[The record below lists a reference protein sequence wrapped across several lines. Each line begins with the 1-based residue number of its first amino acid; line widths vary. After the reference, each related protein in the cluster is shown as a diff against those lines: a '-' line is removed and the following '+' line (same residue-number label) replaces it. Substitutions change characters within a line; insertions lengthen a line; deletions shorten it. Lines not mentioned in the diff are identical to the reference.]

1 MSEDRSAIYK
11 IRWEILIMAVA
22 LVLYAL
28 VVLAIPSDFS
38 QRLVEQRTEEESK
51 NKTAELE
58 EQVGFNESE
67 STRVVTKP

>member
-22 LVLYAL
+22 LVLSAL

-58 EQVGFNESE
+58 EQVDFNESE

>member
-1 MSEDRSAIYK
+1 
-11 IRWEILIMAVA
+11 MAVA
-22 LVLYAL
+22 LVLSAL

-58 EQVGFNESE
+58 EQVDFNESE

>member
-1 MSEDRSAIYK
+1 
-11 IRWEILIMAVA
+11 MAVA
-22 LVLYAL
+22 LVLSAL

-58 EQVGFNESE
+58 EQVDFNESE
-67 STRVVTKP
+67 SSRVVTKP